1 MCIIIARCRELR
13 RSMAT
18 DVVFSVSDFVA
29 VFNQTVEYA
38 YPTVT
43 IVGEIG
49 NYRVSKNRWVYFDLK
64 DDSAIVRFFGTVYQL
79 PGPLENGMLLQVKGT
94 PKLHPLYGFSV
105 TVIQMQPTGEGS
117 IKKAAAL
124 LEVKLAK
131 EGLFDADRK
140 RGLPYPPQTI
150 GLVTSGESAAF
161 RDFVKVINARW
172 GGMKIILADVQV
184 QGEAAVAQITDAITL
199 FNQQTIPP
207 DVIVVTRGGGSA
219 EDLQAFSTEK
229 VTRAVAASRVPT
241 IVAIG
246 HEVDV
251 SLAELAADQRAST
264 PSNAAE
270 LLVPDRKAVL
280 REVHAQKERL
290 PKMVQDVIERSRQQ
304 LCTYRE
310 QLDIISARRIQ
321 EARQAVLLRS
331 QLLAA
336 FSPQAALE
344 RGYALVRKD
353 ERLIRTGT
361 ELNAGDTINIQMLD
375 ATVVAEARQVIIR
388 RSYGKEKS

>member
-1 MCIIIARCRELR
+1 MFTTIVRYKETQRPMTPEIIL
-13 RSMAT
+13 
-18 DVVFSVSDFVA
+18 SVSDFVA

-43 IVGEIG
+43 IVGEIA
-49 NYRVSKNRWVYFDLK
+49 NFRVSKNKWIYFDLK
-64 DDSAIVRFFGTVYQL
+64 DSTAIIRFFGTIYQL

-105 TVIQMQPTGEGS
+105 TVLHMQPAGEGS

-124 LEVKLAK
+124 LEAKLAN
-131 EGLFDADRK
+131 EGLFDVDRK

-150 GLVTSGESAAF
+150 GLVTSKESAAF
-161 RDFVKVINARW
+161 RDFIKVINARW

-184 QGEAAVAQITDAITL
+184 QGEPAIGQIIAAINQL
-199 FNQQTIPP
+199 NQQTAPP

-219 EDLQAFSTEK
+219 EDLQAFSTEQ

-270 LLVPDRKAVL
+270 LLVPDRKAIL
-280 REVHAQKERL
+280 REVRAQRERL
-290 PKMVQDVIERSRQQ
+290 PMIVQDAFERTRRQ
-304 LCTYRE
+304 LHDFRGR
-310 QLDIISARRIQ
+310 LDMASSHRLQ
-321 EARQAVLLRS
+321 EARQALLLRS
-331 QLLAA
+331 QLLIA
-336 FSPQAALE
+336 FSPQVALE
-344 RGYALVRKD
+344 RGYALIRKEGEIIRNGD
-353 ERLIRTGT
+353 SLKVGDLI
-361 ELNAGDTINIQMLD
+361 DIQMID
-375 ATVVAEARQVIIR
+375 ANIVAEAQQVIMR
-388 RSYGKEKS
+388 RNYGKKRS

>member
-1 MCIIIARCRELR
+1 MYIITVHYGELQQ
-13 RSMAT
+13 SMAP
-18 DVVFSVSDFVA
+18 DVILSVSDFVA

-43 IVGEIG
+43 IVGEIA
-49 NYRVSKNRWVYFDLK
+49 NFRVSKNRWVYFDLK
-64 DDSAIVRFFGTVYQL
+64 DDGAIVRFFGTVYQL
-79 PGPLENGMLLQVKGT
+79 PGPLEDGMLLQVKGA

-105 TVIQMQPTGEGS
+105 TVLQMQPTGEGS

-124 LEVKLAK
+124 LEAKLAK
-131 EGLFDADRK
+131 EGLFDVDRK

-161 RDFVKVINARW
+161 RDFIKVINARW

-184 QGEAAVAQITDAITL
+184 QGEAAVGQIVEAITL
-199 FNQQTIPP
+199 LNQQTITP
-207 DVIVVTRGGGSA
+207 DVIVVTRGGGSS
-219 EDLQAFSTEK
+219 EDLQAFSSEQ

-270 LLVPDRKAVL
+270 LLVPDRRAVL
-280 REVHAQKERL
+280 REVRAQRDRL
-290 PKMVQDVIERSRQQ
+290 PNMIQDIIERSRQR
-304 LCTYRE
+304 LNGYRE
-310 QLDIISARRIQ
+310 QLDAISSRHVH
-321 EARQAVLLRS
+321 EAQQALLLRS
-331 QLLAA
+331 QLLSA
-336 FSPQAALE
+336 FNPQTALE

-353 ERLIRTGT
+353 EKIIRGGG
-361 ELNAGDTINIQMLD
+361 ELKVGDTIDIQMLD
-375 ATVVAEARQVIIR
+375 ATVTADIR
-388 RSYGKEKS
+388 RVIMRRNYGKEKS